1 VIQKGADAEIQGE
14 VQQGFANAAGIG
26 VLLMLTVLVLLLG
39 NVFQPFSIL
48 LSLPLSLGGVV
59 VALLLTRQAF
69 SMPVI
74 IGMLMLIGIVAKNAI
89 MLVDFAVERKKHGM
103 ERVEAVID
111 AGLKRARPIVMTT
124 IAMGAGM
131 FPTALGIGEGGSF
144 RSPMATAVIGGLIV
158 STFLSLIFVP
168 SYFIIMDDL
177 ARLTGWIFGRF
188 VGAVDEPKMV
198 NAEVEDLR
206 RDVARD
212 VADVSGRL
220 GQEMAQVTAEVS
232 TQAGKLRALGDR
244 VSDVDSRLESLR
256 RSTTGKANLKLAA
269 E

>member
-1 VIQKGADAEIQGE
+1 
-14 VQQGFANAAGIG
+14 
-26 VLLMLTVLVLLLG
+26 MLVVLVLLLG
-39 NVFQPFSIL
+39 NVFQPFAIL

-59 VALLLTRQAF
+59 LALLLTRQAF

-89 MLVDFAVERKKHGM
+89 MLVDFAVERQKNGM

-131 FPTALGIGEGGSF
+131 FPTALGIGEGSSF

-168 SYFIIMDDL
+168 SYFVIMDDL
-177 ARLTGWIFGRF
+177 ARLTSWIFGRF
-188 VGAVDEPKMV
+188 LGKKDEPEDV
-198 NAEVEDLR
+198 DPAVVDLR
-206 RDVARD
+206 DKVA
-212 VADVSGRL
+212 VVSG
-220 GQEMAQVTAEVS
+220 QVAQVDGEVS
-232 TQAGKLRALGDR
+232 EQAGRLRELASQ
-244 VSDVDSRLESLR
+244 VNEVDSKIEALR
-256 RSTTGKANLKLAA
+256 RASGGKGNLKLAA